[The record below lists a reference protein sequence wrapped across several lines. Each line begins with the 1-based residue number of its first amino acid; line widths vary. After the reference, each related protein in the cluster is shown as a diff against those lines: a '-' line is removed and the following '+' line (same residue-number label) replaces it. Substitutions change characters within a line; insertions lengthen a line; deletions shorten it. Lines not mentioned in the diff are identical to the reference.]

1 VSDSHHLT
9 LFRTSVRLTP
19 PHIIQN
25 KCQTHTTSHYSEQ
38 VSDSHHLTLFRYAG
52 YGYNKDTLVCYKEDG
67 TRLHVLSGS
76 ADLVSAIAVGSDGKM
91 YSAHNRNV
99 LMW

>member
-1 VSDSHHLT
+1 MVSSANGRSLCASPDEGNANLSKSPHHNT
-9 LFRTSVRLTP
+9 F
-19 PHIIQN
+19 
-25 KCQTHTTSHYSEQ
+25 SEQ
-38 VSDSHHLTLFRYAG
+38 VSYRQTHAPHLTLFRYAG